1 MILEVKVIYKYKIPN
16 KKKWLLTDEF
26 LTTFRDELD
35 RIFKIKEKNYIAT
48 YWNLYTHLGS
58 TCGFYDALKIACA
71 KHNITKAIYEYA
83 CKLPYYYSDWF
94 DDEILVLMY
103 QKGIIDEGD
112 DSYDNEEDYLKRLEE
127 NGEIEWYEE
136 RIKYKDYT
144 VIKKNW
150 RFKHKQ
156 F

>member
-1 MILEVKVIYKYKIPN
+1 MKVIYKYKIPN
-16 KKKWLLTDEF
+16 RKKWLLTDEF

-35 RIFKIKEKNYIAT
+35 RIFEIKEKKYIAT

-58 TCGFYDALKIACA
+58 TTGFYDALKIACE
-71 KHNITKAIYEYA
+71 KHNVTKAIYEYA
-83 CKLPYYYSDWF
+83 CKLPYYDSDWF
-94 DDEILVLMY
+94 DDELLVLMY
-103 QKGIIDEGD
+103 QKGIIEEGD

-144 VIKKNW
+144 VIKKDW
-150 RFKHKQ
+150 RFIKPSVINS
-156 F
+156 